1 MSDGCAMGAFL
12 RDRRGRIQ
20 PADVGLPAGPGS
32 RRTPGLR
39 REELAALA
47 GVSVDYYTR
56 IEQGR
61 ETAPSDAVIEAVAR
75 VLRLDHH
82 ERAYLF
88 ALADHAARRV
98 PRRPV
103 PTGSAVRPG
112 LRQLLESVRTSPA
125 FVLGHLNDILAANP
139 EGFALLPGIGGWP
152 PERRNFIRY
161 VFLHPA
167 ARDVFVEWGRVAR
180 NTVAHL
186 RAVSAAGPA
195 AADLTALVTELSVG
209 STAFA
214 ELWKTYD
221 VRVKTGSEVR
231 FRHGAV
237 GEFSLRSEILGPGL
251 DGQRFVIYQAEPGSR
266 DHDAL
271 VLLAMTIDGGRGERV
286 AGDGSSRNPS
296 G

>member
-1 MSDGCAMGAFL
+1 MTNGHAMGAFL

-20 PADVGLPAGPGS
+20 PTDVGLPGGPGP
-32 RRTPGLR
+32 RRTVGLR

-61 ETAPSDAVIEAVAR
+61 ETAPSDAVIEALAR
-75 VLRLDHH
+75 ALRLDDH
-82 ERAYLF
+82 ERAYLY

-103 PTGSAVRPG
+103 TAGSAVRPG
-112 LRQLLESVRTSPA
+112 LLQLLESVRTSPA

-139 EGFALLPGIGGWP
+139 EGIALLAGIDRWP
-152 PERRNFIRY
+152 PERRNLIRY

-167 ARDVFVEWGRVAR
+167 ARSVFVEWERVAR

-195 AADLTALVTELSVG
+195 AADLTALVTELSA
-209 STAFA
+209 SSADFA
-214 ELWKTYD
+214 ELWQTYD
-221 VRVKTGSEVR
+221 VRVKTGSRVR
-231 FRHGAV
+231 FRHLAV
-237 GEFSLRSEILGPGL
+237 GEFSLRSEILGPGP
-251 DGQRFVIYQAEPGSR
+251 DGQRFVIYQADPGSR

-286 AGDGSSRNPS
+286 ARDGSGGHPTY
-296 G
+296 

>member
-1 MSDGCAMGAFL
+1 MLEGHAMGAFL

-20 PADVGLPAGPGS
+20 PTDVGLPGGPGP
-32 RRTPGLR
+32 RRTAGLR

-61 ETAPSDAVIEAVAR
+61 ETAPSDAVVEALAR
-75 VLRLDHH
+75 ALRLDDH

-98 PRRPV
+98 PRRPASA
-103 PTGSAVRPG
+103 GSAVRPG

-125 FVLGHLNDILAANP
+125 YVLGHLNDILAANP
-139 EGFALLPGIGGWP
+139 EGIALLAGIDDSP
-152 PERRNFIRY
+152 PERRNLIRY

-167 ARDVFVEWGRVAR
+167 ARSVFVEWERVAR

-186 RAVSAAGPA
+186 RAVSAADPA
-195 AADLTALVTELSVG
+195 AADLNALIKELSAG
-209 STAFA
+209 STVFA
-214 ELWKTYD
+214 ELWRTYD
-221 VRVKTGSEVR
+221 VRVKTGSEVC
-231 FRHGAV
+231 FRHAAV
-237 GEFSLRSEILGPGL
+237 GEFTLRSEILGPGP
-251 DGQRFVIYQAEPGSR
+251 DGQRFVVYQAEAGSR

-271 VLLAMTIDGGRGERV
+271 VLLAMTINGGRVERAARPGPGGHP
-286 AGDGSSRNPS
+286 AG
-296 G
+296 